1 MAASQNLPH
10 STVVRQ
16 IPRHGVLT
24 LCGYG
29 IHVAM
34 QSGHLEIR
42 DNTGADHRRYRLP
55 RVGHGLKRLVIVGS
69 DGCVSLAALRWLADQ
84 EAAFVML
91 ERDGRVLTVTG
102 PVRPSDSRLR
112 RAQALAS
119 QSETS
124 LQISREL
131 IDKKLAGQES
141 VARHKLLA
149 AENAETIH
157 RHRAELAEA
166 DTPEKIRL
174 VESRAASAYWAAWRN
189 LSIKFPMK
197 HEARV
202 PDHWRV
208 FGARISPL
216 TGSPRTAVNP
226 PNAILNYLYALLESE
241 SRLAAAALGLDPG
254 LGVLH
259 VDTPGRDSLACDLM
273 EPVRPH
279 VDAFVLD
286 WITRDILKREWFFEQ
301 RDGNCRLMATLVER
315 LSETAPT
322 WGRAVAPYAEWV
334 ADALWTSIRKP
345 SRNEPKMPT
354 RLTQRRRSEGRG
366 KDFVLN
372 LQVPAHPTKVCAG
385 CGAKMRSGRYCQTC
399 AREVSRV
406 KLIEIAKR
414 GRLATMSDEAK
425 KKRSETMKRHAAGKK
440 AWRSEPQPSWP
451 DENTYRREIQ
461 PRIASVTISSIAS
474 SLGVTEGYAADLRAD
489 RRKPHPR
496 HWGTL
501 AKLVR
506 ASVAYPR
513 WRKRV
518 AHCDLSVNFPNV
530 EPFSTE

>member
-1 MAASQNLPH
+1 MAASQNLSH
-10 STVVRQ
+10 SSVVSQ

-29 IHVAM
+29 IHVTM
-34 QSGHLEIR
+34 RSGHLEIE
-42 DNTGADHRRYRLP
+42 DGLGSDHRSYRLP
-55 RVGHGLKRLVIVGS
+55 RVGHRLKRLVIVGS
-69 DGCVSLAALRWLADQ
+69 DGCISLAALRWLANQ

-91 ERDGRVLTVTG
+91 ERNGRVLTVTG

-149 AENAETIH
+149 TETAETIL

-189 LSIKFPMK
+189 LSIKFPTK
-197 HEARV
+197 DEARI
-202 PDHWRV
+202 PHHWRV

-216 TGSPRTAVNP
+216 TGSPRSAVNP
-226 PNAILNYLYALLESE
+226 PNALLNYLYALLESE

-254 LGVLH
+254 LGMLH

-273 EPVRPH
+273 EPARPQ

-286 WITRDILKREWFFEQ
+286 WMTRDVLKREWFFEQ

-322 WGRAVAPYAEWV
+322 WGRVVAPFAEWV
-334 ADALWTSIRKP
+334 AETLWTSIRKP
-345 SRNEPKMPT
+345 NRNEPKMPT

-366 KDFVLN
+366 NDFAPK
-372 LQVPAHPTKVCAG
+372 LQMPPHPTKVCAG
-385 CGAKMRSGRYCQTC
+385 CGAKMRSGRYCKTC
-399 AREVSRV
+399 ARDVSRA
-406 KLIEIAKR
+406 KLIELAKL
-414 GRLATMSDEAK
+414 GRVASMSAEAR
-425 KKRSETMKRHAAGKK
+425 KKRTDTMNRHAAGKK
-440 AWRSEPQPSWP
+440 AWRSTLDSAWP
-451 DENTYRREIQ
+451 DERTYTNEVQ
-461 PRIASVTISSIAS
+461 PRLVRVTISSIALELS
-474 SLGVTEGYAADLRAD
+474 VTEGYAADIRAGK
-489 RRKPHPR
+489 RRPHPR
-496 HWGTL
+496 HWKAL
-501 AKLVR
+501 AELAGV
-506 ASVAYPR
+506 SQG
-513 WRKRV
+513 
-518 AHCDLSVNFPNV
+518 
-530 EPFSTE
+530 